1 MGAYSPVRLRLKSA
15 IGNQYYPDFA
25 LCSRRG
31 CTENVPRLT
40 RDYLTQFGLVD
51 ADTLMQTP
59 QPDIGCDQLRVPRK
73 PSPS

>member
-1 MGAYSPVRLRLKSA
+1 VLPRAQHVLDSPQPTAAHEHHIEMGAYSPVRLRLKSA
-15 IGNQYYPDFA
+15 IGNHYCPDFA

-51 ADTLMQTP
+51 ADT
-59 QPDIGCDQLRVPRK
+59 
-73 PSPS
+73 